1 MQRIS
6 PKAGLAPGGVGRNQV
21 GCFTLGRLNRPSPV
35 DRFLAS
41 VCHGLETYRPTISAF
56 HGYFM
61 SRLPYFGSSVGGR
74 QCFGKILENK

>member
-1 MQRIS
+1 MN
-6 PKAGLAPGGVGRNQV
+6 ALN
-21 GCFTLGRLNRPSPV
+21 LGRLNRPSPV

>member
-1 MQRIS
+1 VLDQS
-6 PKAGLAPGGVGRNQV
+6 E
-21 GCFTLGRLNRPSPV
+21 LGRLNRPSPV